1 MAVLYIWTAEG
12 GSKPPSATDIAVFF
26 EDKNE
31 WLTTLETN
39 WSRIGLG
46 LPHSPQIRCAAEAFY
61 VVCASRLSCVS
72 ATIVSSHASRALRP
86 AEALRQARLRQL
98 AWVTTTLSAT
108 PIEIRSRN
116 NPRDRPPKGADP
128 TKMKPDLPGFTP
140 YEAFMLQ
147 VAVAAE
153 ALSIHHSIL
162 FHQAGTGYSEH
173 FETTWRNMMGNP
185 QPSALEFCCL
195 AWRRWRAH
203 TKASPT
209 QWEGRTLAQALFSPS
224 EGAMAH

>member
-1 MAVLYIWTAEG
+1 
-12 GSKPPSATDIAVFF
+12 
-26 EDKNE
+26 
-31 WLTTLETN
+31 
-39 WSRIGLG
+39 
-46 LPHSPQIRCAAEAFY
+46 
-61 VVCASRLSCVS
+61 
-72 ATIVSSHASRALRP
+72 
-86 AEALRQARLRQL
+86 
-98 AWVTTTLSAT
+98 
-108 PIEIRSRN
+108 
-116 NPRDRPPKGADP
+116 
-128 TKMKPDLPGFTP
+128 MKPDLPGFTP

-203 TKASPT
+203 TKASPM
-209 QWEGRTLAQALFSPS
+209 QWEGRTLAQALVSLS
-224 EGAMAH
+224 EGAMAHYIGVRSGGGVTAAAGAAAGLARCSTALGLSFPLDIAAIT